1 LIKEDVREVRGWAL
15 AIYLDGGDAPDL
27 AEDGTPLFDDDLLV
41 LVKGW

>member
-1 LIKEDVREVRGWAL
+1 MPTPDLD
-15 AIYLDGGDAPDL
+15 AIVAAGRQAIADAPDL

>member
-1 LIKEDVREVRGWAL
+1 MTLENWADPNARAL